1 MAKGGM
7 GDILSGLIGSF
18 ISQGLSLTAATEA
31 AVDIHSKAADIAEL
45 ELGELGL
52 LPSDVINNI
61 RYLLKK

>member
-1 MAKGGM
+1 
-7 GDILSGLIGSF
+7 
-18 ISQGLSLTAATEA
+18 LSLTAATEA

-61 RYLLKK
+61 RYLLKSR

>member
-18 ISQGLSLTAATEA
+18 ISQGLNLIDATEA
-31 AVDIHSKAADIAEL
+31 AVDIHSKAADITEL
-45 ELGELGL
+45 EMGELGL
-52 LPSDVINNI
+52 LPSDVLNNV